1 MDDKLTSEIQAY
13 LDEKSA
19 KRDIVHGAEMLFK
32 LNRNRILYQ
41 NVLRKPSDFG
51 EKVEYEL
58 KKFLQIRLDSKTLNE
73 VVKMEASILPAAND
87 TLESQMDVDKEN
99 GAAIYPVITT
109 DEDKKSV
116 AEIAKGKRADHDTL
130 PDEVKSLWNENGEL
144 YFRIKTLFEQLKT
157 MYAAPACDRYEYL
170 KQLDEL
176 DKTYRENMK
185 IYDEYDPSK
194 PITYPAAVKE
204 ANTAD
209 TAADA
214 VKAVNAARKFISSN
228 KKKLADLKG
237 KDDAAFADL
246 LAKVQQRV
254 DALVSAGNG
263 IDDAQKEE
271 LSSLGVTFK

>member
-13 LDEKSA
+13 LDEKPA

-237 KDDAAFADL
+237 KDDAVFADL

-271 LSSLGVTFK
+271 LSALGVTFK